1 MTDLT
6 LFRQTITEARP
17 RHLFNWQGIAFAV
30 LALFLLAFTLIPILF
45 MVTTSVKSPLE
56 IRESGA
62 FFPGNELYWDNW
74 VKAYRNVP
82 VHVYLYNSTLTAFFS
97 AALAILLALPVSY
110 VIGRF
115 QYGGSLLPSWIL
127 GTYVAPPIVISI
139 PVFML
144 FRQID
149 SISFI
154 KNSIGFIDTIHG
166 LSIVHAVSSLPV
178 AVWMLESFV
187 RKVPLELD
195 ESAWLDGASRLRTLV
210 SIITP
215 VIMPGIIATFIIC
228 MILSWNE
235 FLFALILT
243 YSEASQTFPIGI
255 SNFIGEHGQQ
265 FGEMSA
271 AALGGLVPIFVLA
284 FIFQRFLVQGLSEG
298 SVKS

>member
-1 MTDLT
+1 VTDLT
-6 LFRQTITEARP
+6 LPNPTIVETGPRRP
-17 RHLFNWQGIAFAV
+17 LNWQGITFAAV
-30 LALFLLAFTLIPILF
+30 ALFLLAFTLIPIFF
-45 MVTTSVKSPLE
+45 MVSTSVKTPLE

-62 FFPGNELYWDNW
+62 FFPGSELYWENW
-74 VKAYRNVP
+74 TKAYRNVP
-82 VHVYLYNSTLTAFFS
+82 VHLYLFNSTLTAVFS
-97 AALAILLALPVSY
+97 ATLAILLALPVSY
-110 VIGRF
+110 AIGRF
-115 QYGGSLLPSWIL
+115 DYGGGLLPAWIL
-127 GTYVAPPIVISI
+127 GGYVTPPIVISI

-144 FRQID
+144 FRQVD
-149 SISFI
+149 SLPFI
-154 KNSIGFIDTIHG
+154 KDSIGFIDTIHG
-166 LSIVHAVSSLPV
+166 LSIIHAVASMPV
-178 AVWMLESFV
+178 AVWMLESFI
-187 RKVPLELD
+187 RKIPHELD

-215 VIMPGIIATFIIC
+215 VILPGIIATFIIC

-271 AALGGLVPIFVLA
+271 AALGGLVPIFILA

-298 SVKS
+298 SVKA